1 MKQIQYFF
9 YVMMLITAFA
19 CSKASDS
26 ASYETKTHTDAN
38 GFNYETVENDP
49 TGLRLYT
56 LDNGLKVYLSQN
68 RDEPTIQTFI
78 PVRAGSNYDPK
89 ESTGLAHYLEHM
101 VFKGTDK
108 IATLDWEAEEKL
120 IAQISDLYEKHK
132 AEPDVD
138 KKRAIYKEIDSI
150 SYVAS
155 GYAVANEYDKMVSL
169 LGASGTNAH
178 TWYEETVYKNKIPA
192 NELDKWAALES
203 ERFGKLVLRLFHTE
217 LEAVYEEFNRGQD
230 NDAWK
235 ASDEM
240 MGALFPTHPYGQ
252 QSTIGTSDH
261 LKNPS
266 MVAINNYFDKY
277 YVPNNM
283 AVVLVGDLEFDETI
297 KKIDA
302 TFGKL
307 AYKEVEHPVLPK
319 EEPLVGI
326 STREVFGPKNENVS
340 VAFRTGGIGTDDH
353 KYITLIDMILANSSA
368 GLMDLN
374 LNQKQLVQN
383 ATSSPF
389 FQNDYGVLEFS
400 GIPKADQTLDEVKD
414 LMLEQA
420 ELIKRGEFDDWMI
433 DAVVNDLKLS
443 QTKRYESSTALASM
457 YFNAFIHHENWN
469 DKVQFLDDLKKISK
483 EELVAFANEFFTDN
497 YVVVYKRQGV
507 DEDVTKVENPG
518 ITPIQINRG
527 AASDYLEEF
536 NKIEATELQPIFV
549 DYKKEIQKEN
559 LESGIEMSYIKNK
572 NNDLFN
578 LNIIFDMGKDNDKKL
593 TLAVGYLDYLGT
605 DTYTA
610 EELKKEFY
618 KLGVNY
624 SVNTGSDRSYITI
637 SGLQENIDRGLELLE
652 HLMANV
658 VADQEAYD
666 KYVLSILKAREDG
679 KTQKGNILS
688 GGLMAYAQY
697 GEDSR
702 LRNIYTVDELKNM
715 DPSELVTILKDL
727 ENYKHRI
734 FYYGNDNKAA
744 KLALDTHHKVPETLK
759 DYPPAKE
766 YKQLATGK
774 NVYFADFDMVQSEMI
789 FIAKGQQFDA
799 KKLALSTVF
808 NSYFGSGFS
817 SIVMQEIRE
826 SKGLAYAVS
835 AGYLPSSKKENYDR
849 TYAYIGTQANKVPEA
864 VDAMLVLLNDM
875 PESEQQF
882 ITAKES
888 ALKQIAS
895 KRITKSNIF
904 WSYETLKRR
913 GLDNDNREAMYKEIQ
928 NMTMADVSNFFA
940 NNIKGQ
946 DYSVSVIGNKKD
958 LDMKA
963 LKKLGK
969 VHEMDIDYLFNYNET
984 VVKQ

>member
-1 MKQIQYFF
+1 
-9 YVMMLITAFA
+9 
-19 CSKASDS
+19 
-26 ASYETKTHTDAN
+26 
-38 GFNYETVENDP
+38 
-49 TGLRLYT
+49 
-56 LDNGLKVYLSQN
+56 
-68 RDEPTIQTFI
+68 
-78 PVRAGSNYDPK
+78 
-89 ESTGLAHYLEHM
+89 
-101 VFKGTDK
+101 
-108 IATLDWEAEEKL
+108 
-120 IAQISDLYEKHK
+120 
-132 AEPDVD
+132 
-138 KKRAIYKEIDSI
+138 
-150 SYVAS
+150 
-155 GYAVANEYDKMVSL
+155 
-169 LGASGTNAH
+169 
-178 TWYEETVYKNKIPA
+178 
-192 NELDKWAALES
+192 
-203 ERFGKLVLRLFHTE
+203 
-217 LEAVYEEFNRGQD
+217 
-230 NDAWK
+230 
-235 ASDEM
+235 
-240 MGALFPTHPYGQ
+240 
-252 QSTIGTSDH
+252 
-261 LKNPS
+261 
-266 MVAINNYFDKY
+266 
-277 YVPNNM
+277 
-283 AVVLVGDLEFDETI
+283 
-297 KKIDA
+297 
-302 TFGKL
+302 
-307 AYKEVEHPVLPK
+307 
-319 EEPLVGI
+319 
-326 STREVFGPKNENVS
+326 
-340 VAFRTGGIGTDDH
+340 
-353 KYITLIDMILANSSA
+353 
-368 GLMDLN
+368 
-374 LNQKQLVQN
+374 
-383 ATSSPF
+383 
-389 FQNDYGVLEFS
+389 
-400 GIPKADQTLDEVKD
+400 
-414 LMLEQA
+414 
-420 ELIKRGEFDDWMI
+420 
-433 DAVVNDLKLS
+433 
-443 QTKRYESSTALASM
+443 
-457 YFNAFIHHENWN
+457 
-469 DKVQFLDDLKKISK
+469 
-483 EELVAFANEFFTDN
+483 
-497 YVVVYKRQGV
+497 
-507 DEDVTKVENPG
+507 
-518 ITPIQINRG
+518 
-527 AASDYLEEF
+527 
-536 NKIEATELQPIFV
+536 
-549 DYKKEIQKEN
+549 
-559 LESGIEMSYIKNK
+559 
-572 NNDLFN
+572 
-578 LNIIFDMGKDNDKKL
+578 
-593 TLAVGYLDYLGT
+593 
-605 DTYTA
+605 
-610 EELKKEFY
+610 
-618 KLGVNY
+618 
-624 SVNTGSDRSYITI
+624 
-637 SGLQENIDRGLELLE
+637 
-652 HLMANV
+652 
-658 VADQEAYD
+658 
-666 KYVLSILKAREDG
+666 
-679 KTQKGNILS
+679 
-688 GGLMAYAQY
+688 MAYAQY